1 MADINSKRTSE
12 GAGRHAH
19 ASAAAASRS
28 ARSASERPSLPPGD
42 LVKFVE
48 LLFFAY
54 RDFTGDADELL
65 ADLGYGRAHHRVIHF
80 VARHPGLRV
89 ADLLDILRITKQSL
103 ARVLKQL
110 IDDDFVS
117 QRSGKTDRRERHL
130 YLTQKGRNF
139 AEELAK
145 LQCARVGNAL
155 DIIGADG
162 KDRVE
167 AFLVEMISAEDRTS
181 VASLLE
187 KAAIN
192 ENEQHKSQRADS
204 DNNRQ
209 RG

>member
-1 MADINSKRTSE
+1 MADINSKPSL
-12 GAGRHAH
+12 
-19 ASAAAASRS
+19 AASVRERKS
-28 ARSASERPSLPPGD
+28 GVDADQVARAAVPREGD

-110 IDDDFVS
+110 IDEEFVT
-117 QRSGKTDRRERHL
+117 QRSGETDRRERHL
-130 YLTQKGRNF
+130 YLTQKGQNF
-139 AEELAK
+139 AEKLTQ

-155 DIIGADG
+155 NTVGPAG
-162 KDRVE
+162 SE
-167 AFLVEMISAEDRTS
+167 LVEQFLTAMISDHDQAA
-181 VASLLE
+181 VAALFE
-187 KAAIN
+187 KAISHD
-192 ENEQHKSQRADS
+192 HKPQRAGS
-204 DNNRQ
+204 GNTK
-209 RG
+209 

>member
-1 MADINSKRTSE
+1 MGSTADRD
-12 GAGRHAH
+12 
-19 ASAAAASRS
+19 AARDVT
-28 ARSASERPSLPPGD
+28 LDGPPAGD

-80 VARHPGLRV
+80 VGRHPGLRV

-110 IDDDFVS
+110 IDEQFVT
-117 QRSGKTDRRERHL
+117 QRSGETDRRERHL

-139 AEELAK
+139 AEKLTK
-145 LQCARVGNAL
+145 LQCVRVGNAL
-155 DIIGADG
+155 DAVGDVG

-167 AFLVEMISAEDRTS
+167 TFLIEMISDKDRTA
-181 VASLLE
+181 VAALLE
-187 KAAIN
+187 KAAIH
-192 ENEQHKSQRADS
+192 EHEKHAVQRTDADA
-204 DNNRQ
+204 D
-209 RG
+209 GD

>member
-1 MADINSKRTSE
+1 MADINSKPSL
-12 GAGRHAH
+12 
-19 ASAAAASRS
+19 AASVRTKS
-28 ARSASERPSLPPGD
+28 GVDAGQVARAAIPHEGD

-110 IDDDFVS
+110 IDEEFVT
-117 QRSGKTDRRERHL
+117 QRSGETDRRERHL
-130 YLTQKGRNF
+130 YLTQKGQNF
-139 AEELAK
+139 AEKLTQ

-155 DIIGADG
+155 NTVGPAG
-162 KDRVE
+162 SE
-167 AFLVEMISAEDRTS
+167 LVEQFLTAMISDHDQAA
-181 VASLLE
+181 VAALFE
-187 KAAIN
+187 KAISHD
-192 ENEQHKSQRADS
+192 HKPQRAGS
-204 DNNRQ
+204 GNTK
-209 RG
+209 

>member
-1 MADINSKRTSE
+1 MADINSKT
-12 GAGRHAH
+12 
-19 ASAAAASRS
+19 ASAASNRTTSGSDRDRS
-28 ARSASERPSLPPGD
+28 DVQVLASEYHPAPAGD

-110 IDDDFVS
+110 IDEGFVT
-117 QRSGKTDRRERHL
+117 QRSGETDRRERLL

-139 AEELAK
+139 AEKLAE
-145 LQCARVGNAL
+145 LQCARVGKAL
-155 DIIGADG
+155 EVVGAAG

-167 AFLVEMISAEDRTS
+167 EFLVEMISAQDRPA
-181 VASLLE
+181 VAAILE

-192 ENEQHKSQRADS
+192 EYQQHESRRANSGS
-204 DNNRQ
+204 DQ
-209 RG
+209 

>member
-1 MADINSKRTSE
+1 MTDINSKSRQMAPAVTATDDD
-12 GAGRHAH
+12 AGVDTRGQA
-19 ASAAAASRS
+19 
-28 ARSASERPSLPPGD
+28 LPTGD

-110 IDDDFVS
+110 IDEGFVT
-117 QRSGKTDRRERHL
+117 QRSGETDRRERHL
-130 YLTQKGRNF
+130 YLTQKGQNF
-139 AEELAK
+139 AEKLTK

-155 DIIGADG
+155 ATVGPIGRDLVEDFLFAMISDHDQAAVSSLFEKAKIHEHEQQRAGAD
-162 KDRVE
+162 D
-167 AFLVEMISAEDRTS
+167 AE
-181 VASLLE
+181 
-187 KAAIN
+187 
-192 ENEQHKSQRADS
+192 
-204 DNNRQ
+204 
-209 RG
+209 

>member
-1 MADINSKRTSE
+1 MADINSKP
-12 GAGRHAH
+12 
-19 ASAAAASRS
+19 ASAASSRATPGS
-28 ARSASERPSLPPGD
+28 NSDQSEDLALVSERCLAPADD
-42 LVKFVE
+42 LLKFVE

-65 ADLGYGRAHHRVIHF
+65 TDLGYGRAHHRVIHF

-110 IDDDFVS
+110 IDEGFVT
-117 QRSGKTDRRERHL
+117 QRSGDIDRRERHL

-139 AEELAK
+139 AEKLAE
-145 LQCARVGNAL
+145 LQCARVGKAL
-155 DIIGADG
+155 EVVGAAG

-167 AFLVEMISAEDRTS
+167 EFLVQMISAQDRTS
-181 VASLLE
+181 VAALLE

-192 ENEQHKSQRADS
+192 EY
-204 DNNRQ
+204 
-209 RG
+209 

>member
-1 MADINSKRTSE
+1 MSGSGSDRSE
-12 GAGRHAH
+12 ALVL
-19 ASAAAASRS
+19 
-28 ARSASERPSLPPGD
+28 ASERCPVPAGD

-110 IDDDFVS
+110 IDEGFVT
-117 QRSGKTDRRERHL
+117 QRSGDTDRRERHL

-139 AEELAK
+139 AEKLAE
-145 LQCARVGNAL
+145 LQCARVGKAL
-155 DIIGADG
+155 DVVGAAG
-162 KDRVE
+162 KDQVE
-167 AFLVEMISAEDRTS
+167 AFLVQMISEQDRTA
-181 VASLLE
+181 VAALLE
-187 KAAIN
+187 KAANN
-192 ENEQHKSQRADS
+192 EHGQHEPQRANS
-204 DNNRQ
+204 DHDQ
-209 RG
+209 